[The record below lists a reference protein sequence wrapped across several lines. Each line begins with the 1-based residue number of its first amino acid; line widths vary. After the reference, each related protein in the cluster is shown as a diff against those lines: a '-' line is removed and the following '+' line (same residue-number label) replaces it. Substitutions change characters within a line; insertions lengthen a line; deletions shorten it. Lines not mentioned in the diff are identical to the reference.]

1 MRIRSSNGPEERQL
15 SGASYP
21 AWTLNFVFAQMF
33 SFELQNKDFL
43 SKMLRLSVG

>member
-15 SGASYP
+15 RGALYP
-21 AWTLNFVFAQMF
+21 AWTLNSVIAQMF
-33 SFELQNKDFL
+33 SFELQNKGFP